1 MPVSASIRFIIQCPH
16 KYRSFDMP
24 TFSSNAVYIYNENL
38 PYLKNDS
45 DMYYHFIA
53 IMRFVDGK
61 YCFLWLSRVLAISH
75 KQGDIILL
83 TLCRCRHKS
92 DNVTQDLSLSYIEQQ
107 IRLRIKQDQIIQF
120 PQYEIHPL
128 FIHEYVLENEYMSTL
143 I

>member
-1 MPVSASIRFIIQCPH
+1 MLIVFYYFEYLNINIPLI
-16 KYRSFDMP
+16 SF
-24 TFSSNAVYIYNENL
+24 TLTRNIYIYIYIHYENL

-75 KQGDIILL
+75 KQRDIILL

-128 FIHEYVLENEYMSTL
+128 FIHEYILENEYMSTL